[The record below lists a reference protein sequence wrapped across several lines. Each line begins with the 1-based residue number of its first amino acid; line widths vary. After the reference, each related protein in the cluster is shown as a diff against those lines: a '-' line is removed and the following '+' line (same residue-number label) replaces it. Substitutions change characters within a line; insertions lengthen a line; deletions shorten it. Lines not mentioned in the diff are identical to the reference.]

1 MNAPLAQWTHMVW
14 RITRDAVVLYL
25 GVLLVIIAFRRGTH
39 LSYRGRPVDLGNK
52 LRLIF
57 LDDQGIGLFVNCTG
71 TRSDFHT
78 YPIDPPL
85 TIGCAT
91 PPQASRAEMQIMG
104 YPDTRVFLDPRG
116 AYVGS
121 LTMIYDKEVEV
132 GLFYR
137 LAETDLVSAFFVHTA
152 VIEDGFS
159 YHLPGA
165 QSFVNVKTT
174 SDWGLALGTVFVVLL
189 YLVATSAAISK
200 ARGASCSGGVACA
213 CGVVGLVS
221 LVWAI
226 GLGYT
231 VALSQ

>member
-1 MNAPLAQWTHMVW
+1 MNAPLARWADIVW
-14 RITRDAVVLYL
+14 RIARDVAVLYL
-25 GVLLVIIAFRRGTH
+25 AVLVVIIAFRRGTH
-39 LSYRGRPVDLGNK
+39 LSYHGRPVDLGNK

-91 PPQASRAEMQIMG
+91 PPQASRAMMEIMG

-132 GLFYR
+132 GLFYYS
-137 LAETDLVSAFFVHTA
+137 AETDLVSAFFVHSA

-159 YHLPGA
+159 YHLPAA
-165 QSFVNVKTT
+165 QSFVNLKTT
-174 SDWGLALGTVFVVLL
+174 SDWGVGLGTTFVILL
-189 YLVATSAAISK
+189 YLAATSAAICK
-200 ARGASCSGGVACA
+200 ARGEAGCSGGVAFV
-213 CGVVGLVS
+213 CGIIGLVFVVWGVGL
-221 LVWAI
+221 A
-226 GLGYT
+226 YT
-231 VALSQ
+231 VAY